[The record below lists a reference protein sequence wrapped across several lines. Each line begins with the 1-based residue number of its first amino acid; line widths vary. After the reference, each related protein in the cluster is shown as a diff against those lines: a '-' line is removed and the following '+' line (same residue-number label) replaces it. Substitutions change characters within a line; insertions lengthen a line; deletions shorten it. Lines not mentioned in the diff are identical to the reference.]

1 MKHAQCMTNVI
12 PILARVDQLGSHEVD
27 LAKQAVTEAL
37 ADANLGCFSFAELE
51 TEGQDLH
58 VYAVSTETQAD
69 YDVMDASVLM
79 NSEYVQ
85 PLVPTDLGILVDK
98 IFSLDGSA
106 RLRHSAAVKCV
117 RWRRENGHGTME
129 RTLQNWSLVAR
140 PNPGPTPT
148 VRHLSSPDASWSRV
162 DFYNWAGH
170 LRQSLHAERLYHVM
184 ATRPEPSASATESRL
199 VPLGLDNK
207 SDSCSKKR
215 RKPSPR
221 HQDPLGILELGG
233 LLKQK
238 GMLALEMLSTLSLLG
253 FVIARL
259 TQPRWSNES
268 CHGAMRGLRRVG
280 FDVSMLG
287 SVLS

>member
-1 MKHAQCMTNVI
+1 MKRAQCMTNVI

-27 LAKQAVTEAL
+27 LAKQAVIEAL
-37 ADANLGCFSFAELE
+37 ADANLDYFSFAEVDTKE
-51 TEGQDLH
+51 QDLH

-69 YDVMDASVLM
+69 YDIMDASVLM
-79 NSEYVQ
+79 NSEYIQ
-85 PLVPTDLGILVDK
+85 PLVPTDLGVLVGK
-98 IFSLDGSA
+98 IFSVDGSA
-106 RLRHSAAVKCV
+106 RLRHCAAVKCV
-117 RWRRENGHGTME
+117 RWRRENSHGTTD
-129 RTLQNWSLVAR
+129 RALQNWSLVTR
-140 PNPGPTPT
+140 PNPGPSPT
-148 VRHLSSPDASWSRV
+148 VRHMSRTDQSWSRV
-162 DFYNWAGH
+162 DFYNWASH

-184 ATRPEPSASATESRL
+184 ATRPEPNASAAESRL
-199 VPLGLDNK
+199 VPLGPDNK
-207 SDSCSKKR
+207 SEPGSKKR
-215 RKPSPR
+215 RKPPPR

-280 FDVSMLG
+280 FDVSVLG